1 MIGKWLSASEIAE
14 IMNISIRWSK
24 KRTISEH
31 WPSCN
36 EKANGGVRRI
46 CQVAA
51 LSADIQTAY
60 AESLK
65 LGLTE
70 LQSQLKPP
78 SKHEKR

>member
-1 MIGKWLSASEIAE
+1 MIGKWLSAVEIAE
-14 IMNISIRWSK
+14 LMNVSIRWSK
-24 KRTISEH
+24 KRAVSEH
-31 WPSCN
+31 WPSRN

-46 CQVAA
+46 YQVAA
-51 LSADIQTAY
+51 LPADIQTAY

-70 LQSQLKPP
+70 LQSRIEPP